1 MYQGGEMARN
11 PAILSLLEKYGYA
24 IRRTAPDASHQN
36 YSDEGPHRYTGESV
50 RSLMEVHQ
58 VTP

>member
-1 MYQGGEMARN
+1 MARN